1 MPATPLTPTLRY
13 LPYGVRKYN
22 WLTTVASKSAPAR
35 AEINAGTDLTG
46 EIAAVN
52 GFEIV
57 TPVIDVTAF
66 SDTFG
71 VQVPGLPFASDPCE
85 IIFYASSNSADIRT
99 VLAAG
104 TTGFLLFLPEGDVS
118 GQKCE
123 VWPVTVR
130 SMFIDQAATD
140 APGQIHVQFATTS
153 APAQNVTI
161 P

>member
-1 MPATPLTPTLRY
+1 MPAMPLTPTVRY
-13 LPYGVRKYN
+13 LPAGVRKWN
-22 WLTTVASKSAPAR
+22 WLTAVASKTAPTR

-52 GFEIV
+52 GFEII
-57 TPVIDVTAF
+57 TPLIDVTAF
-66 SDTFG
+66 GDPFG
-71 VQVPGLPFASDPCE
+71 VQVPGVPAASDPCE
-85 IIFYASSNSADIRT
+85 IVFYASSNSADART
-99 VLAAG
+99 VFTAG
-104 TTGFLLFLPEGDVS
+104 TAGFLLPLPEGDVT

-140 APGQIHVQFATTS
+140 AAGQIHVQFAVTS

>member
-13 LPYGVRKYN
+13 LPAGVRKYN
-22 WLTTVASKSAPAR
+22 WLTAVASKTAPTR
-35 AEINAGTDLTG
+35 AEINAGTDLTP

-57 TPVIDVTAF
+57 APVFDVTAF
-66 SDTFG
+66 GDLFSVT
-71 VQVPGLPFASDPCE
+71 VPGLPVASDPCE
-85 IIFYASSNSADIRT
+85 IVFYASSSSADVRT
-99 VLAAG
+99 VLPAG
-104 TTGFLLFLPEGDVS
+104 TAGFLLFLPEGDVS

-130 SMFIDQAATD
+130 SMFIDQSAID
-140 APGQIHVQFATTS
+140 VGGQIRVQFAVTS